1 MQRIYRE
8 ITYTYINRK
17 NQEVTIRL
25 LTDMRNI
32 CAKEIIYLY
41 KMRWKI
47 ECFFKCIKQYLT
59 IKHWIDHNEN
69 ALKIQ
74 IYSALISYVL
84 LQVLN
89 IESKKNITIL
99 RIMQVI
105 RTNLLMN
112 VQDVP
117 LFGTRL

>member
-1 MQRIYRE
+1 
-8 ITYTYINRK
+8 
-17 NQEVTIRL
+17 
-25 LTDMRNI
+25 MRNI